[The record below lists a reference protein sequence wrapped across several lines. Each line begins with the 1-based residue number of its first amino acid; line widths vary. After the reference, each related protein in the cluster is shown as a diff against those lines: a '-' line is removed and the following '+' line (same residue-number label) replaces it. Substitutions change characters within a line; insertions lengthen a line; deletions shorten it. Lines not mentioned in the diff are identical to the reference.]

1 MREQMKGASL
11 IRAMLF
17 TAMLFTALLT
27 TVVETQANEGCA
39 PEQAKQVKIGSQSF
53 AVEVAA
59 SPSQRARGLSGRA
72 ALKPGTGLWFVFPV
86 PDRYGFWMHDMHFP
100 IDLIWVNP
108 ELKVADVIT
117 LQPCKNKSCPV
128 HYAPSEVAHVLEIN
142 ASEFAGKPGDTVS
155 WRCSK

>member
-1 MREQMKGASL
+1 MRERIKGASL

-17 TAMLFTALLT
+17 TALMASIL
-27 TVVETQANEGCA
+27 ETQANEGCA
-39 PEQAKQVKIGSQSF
+39 PEQAKQVQINNQTF

-59 SPSQRARGLSGRA
+59 SPSQRTRGLSGRA
-72 ALKPGTGLWFVFPV
+72 GLKPGTGLWFVFPV
-86 PDRYGFWMHDMHFP
+86 PDRYGFWMRDMHFP

-108 ELKVADVIT
+108 DLKVSDAIT
-117 LQPCKNKSCPV
+117 LQPCKDKSCPI

-142 ASEFAGKPGDTVS
+142 AGEFAGKAGDAVG